1 LDNSHGELTFNA
13 VDSVKTIDEAAL
25 LADAENRAG
34 GEGFV
39 SYTFPAPELDPL
51 AVLETLDEPAPRG
64 YFENPSRK
72 RSHAAG
78 SPLRQWAGR
87 GDQRFVDADRWLR
100 ELDASLTCVGPRP
113 RIIETFPF

>member
-1 LDNSHGELTFNA
+1 M
-13 VDSVKTIDEAAL
+13 DSVKTIDEVAL
-25 LADAENRAG
+25 LADAEKRAG

-39 SYTFPAPELDPL
+39 SYTFPVPELDPL
-51 AVLETLDEPAPRG
+51 AVLETLNEPAPRG

-87 GDQRFVDADRWLR
+87 GEQRFIDADRWLR
-100 ELDASLTCVGPRP
+100 ALDASLTCAEFCFR
-113 RIIETFPF
+113 